1 MPADQ
6 PQAEMSFLDHL
17 EAFRWHIV
25 RSFAAIVVLSVV
37 AFASKEFVFGT
48 LILGPSRADFWF
60 YQMACQFGK
69 TIANSTAFCIEE
81 LPFIIQSRKMTGQFT
96 MHITSS
102 IVVGIIVAFPY
113 FFWEMWRFIS
123 PALYKNEKQYTR
135 GATFFV
141 TLLFMSGVLFGYYIV
156 TPISVNFLANYQVDP
171 SVLNEFDI
179 TSYVST
185 VTMLVLACG
194 LMFQLPMV
202 IYFLTKAGI
211 LNPGLLRKYR
221 KHSIVVILVIGAFV
235 TPPDPISQLLI
246 SLPLMLLYEMSIYI
260 STIVY
265 RKNQKKEVA
274 LQKKSDNS

>member
-25 RSFAAIVVLSVV
+25 RSFAAILVFSLA

-48 LILGPSRADFWF
+48 LILGPSRPDFWF
-60 YQMACQFGK
+60 YQMACQFGQAV
-69 TIANSTAFCIEE
+69 ANSTAFCIDE

-102 IVVGIIVAFPY
+102 FVIGIIVAFPY

-123 PALYKNEKQYTR
+123 PALYSNEKQYTR

-141 TLLFMSGVLFGYYIV
+141 TLLFMTGVLFGYYIV

-179 TSYVST
+179 TSYVGT

-202 IYFLTKAGI
+202 IYFMTKAGI
-211 LNPGLLRKYR
+211 LNPTLLRKYR
-221 KHSIVVILVIGAFV
+221 KHSIVVILILGAVI
-235 TPPDPISQLLI
+235 TPPDPISQMLI
-246 SLPLMLLYEMSIYI
+246 SLPIMLLYEISITI
-260 STIVY
+260 SSIVY
-265 RKNQKKEVA
+265 KRKQKKELA
-274 LQKKSDNS
+274 LLKKD

>member
-1 MPADQ
+1 MPSDQ
-6 PQAEMSFLDHL
+6 PQVEMSFLDHL

-25 RSFAAIVVLSVV
+25 RSFAAIVLFSII

-48 LILGPSRADFWF
+48 LILGPSRPDFWF
-60 YQMACQFGK
+60 YEMACKFGQAV
-69 TIANSTAFCIEE
+69 ANSTGFCIDE
-81 LPFIIQSRKMTGQFT
+81 LPFIIQSRKMTGQFS

-102 IVVGIIVAFPY
+102 IVVGLIVSFPY

-123 PALYKNEKQYTR
+123 PALYSKEKQYSR

-202 IYFLTKAGI
+202 IYFMTKAGI
-211 LNPGLLRKYR
+211 LNPEILRKFR
-221 KHSIVVILVIGAFV
+221 RHSIVVILILGALI

-246 SLPLMLLYEMSIYI
+246 SLPLMLLYEISIYI
-260 STIVY
+260 ATIVY
-265 RKNQKKEVA
+265 RKNKKKEMG
-274 LQKKSDNS
+274 LQKSEEA

>member
-1 MPADQ
+1 MPSDQ

-25 RSFAAIVVLSVV
+25 RSFAAIVVLSVI

-60 YQMACQFGK
+60 YQMACQMGK
-69 TIANSTAFCIEE
+69 TLADSTAFCIDE
-81 LPFIIQSRKMTGQFT
+81 LPFIIQSRKMTGQFS

-102 IVVGIIVAFPY
+102 IVVGLIVAFPY

-123 PALYKNEKQYTR
+123 PALYSQEKQYTR

-202 IYFLTKAGI
+202 IYFMTKAGI
-211 LNPGLLRKYR
+211 LNPELLRKYR
-221 KHSIVVILVIGAFV
+221 KHSIVAILILGAFI

-265 RKNQKKEVA
+265 RRNKKKEIA
-274 LQKKSDNS
+274 LQKKSDNI

>member
-1 MPADQ
+1 MPSDQ

-25 RSFAAIVVLSVV
+25 RSFAAILVFSLA

-48 LILGPSRADFWF
+48 LILGPSRPDFWF
-60 YQMACQFGK
+60 YEMACQFGQAV
-69 TIANSTAFCIEE
+69 ANSTAFCIDE

-96 MHITSS
+96 MHITTSF
-102 IVVGIIVAFPY
+102 VMGIIVAFPY

-123 PALYKNEKQYTR
+123 PALYSNEKQYTR

-141 TLLFMSGVLFGYYIV
+141 TLLFMTGVLFGYYIV

-179 TSYVST
+179 TSYVGT

-202 IYFLTKAGI
+202 IYFMTKAGI
-211 LNPGLLRKYR
+211 LNPTLLRRYR
-221 KHSIVVILVIGAFV
+221 KHSIVVILILGAVI
-235 TPPDPISQLLI
+235 TPPDPISQMLI
-246 SLPLMLLYEMSIYI
+246 SLPIMLLYEISITI
-260 STIVY
+260 SSVVY
-265 RKNQKKEVA
+265 KRKQKKELA
-274 LQKKSDNS
+274 LQKKE

>member
-1 MPADQ
+1 MPTDQ
-6 PQAEMSFLDHL
+6 PHAEMSFLDHL

-25 RSFAAIVVLSVV
+25 RSFVAILVFSLV

-48 LILGPSRADFWF
+48 LILGPSRPDFWF
-60 YQMACQFGK
+60 YQMACQFGQAV
-69 TIANSTAFCIEE
+69 ANSTAFCIDS

-96 MHITSS
+96 MHITTS
-102 IVVGIIVAFPY
+102 IVIGIIAAFPY

-123 PALYKNEKQYTR
+123 PALYGNEKQYTR

-141 TLLFMSGVLFGYYIV
+141 TLLFMTGVLFGYYIV

-179 TSYVST
+179 TSYVGT
-185 VTMLVLACG
+185 ITMLVLACG

-202 IYFLTKAGI
+202 IYFMTKAGI
-211 LNPGLLRKYR
+211 LNPILLRTYR
-221 KHSIVVILVIGAFV
+221 KHAIVIILVLGAII

-246 SLPLMLLYEMSIYI
+246 SLPIMLLYEISITI
-260 STIVY
+260 SSIVY
-265 RKNQKKEVA
+265 KRKQKKEMA
-274 LQKKSDNS
+274 LQKLD